1 MLFPMPF
8 QWTKTPKTRRTL
20 KRDRCASS
28 EIRRGELE
36 DKSDGGTKRTTD
48 VKSEMHA
55 SEERNCVA
63 RIGTMLDLIALLQAT
78 KLKKSETACQVKLR
92 HSMDMIT
99 SALVLK
105 QEQKTCLKQLSRGS
119 ES

>member
-1 MLFPMPF
+1 M
-8 QWTKTPKTRRTL
+8 
-20 KRDRCASS
+20 
-28 EIRRGELE
+28 
-36 DKSDGGTKRTTD
+36 
-48 VKSEMHA
+48 KSEMHA

-78 KLKKSETACQVKLR
+78 KLKKRETACQVKLR
-92 HSMDMIT
+92 HSMDMIA

-105 QEQKTCLKQLSRGS
+105 QQQKTCLKQLSRGS